1 MPPARRTLTDAEILS
16 MQLSTSAA
24 KRLRGE
30 WPPEHDRRMDSVAP
44 TAIFLW
50 LVLGLC
56 LVALTGTFLWEAL
69 GWAEEHC
76 GDRTHTGAGME
87 CAQGGE
93 RKTGGEGEKSRHGA
107 MVRRPS
113 VASYVRGGLL

>member
-1 MPPARRTLTDAEILS
+1 MPRARRSVTDSEILS

-30 WPPEHDRRMDSVAP
+30 WPPERDRRMDSVAP
-44 TAIFLW
+44 TAMFLW

-56 LVALTGTFLWEAL
+56 VVALAGTFLWEAL

-76 GDRTHTGAGME
+76 GDRAQTGAGME

-93 RKTGGEGEKSRHGA
+93 HEPRGEGKDVGHGA
-107 MVRRPS
+107 QSAAPP
-113 VASYVRGGLL
+113 GGSA